1 MAEVCEKAREVIRI
15 GNRSRNEAIGALL
28 MLCES
33 PVEQILLA
41 TLYNYWHADVHS
53 ELNRLQFLFPG
64 NYPAWS
70 GLFTVCVEPQRTIR
84 TQLGE
89 GRYRV
94 DFYFYLTRFRHHSAS
109 PGNSWPEMARLVV
122 EVDGHDFHD
131 RSKAQA
137 SYERK
142 RQRDLTLEGYRV
154 VRFTGS
160 DVFNAPDACAEDID
174 FHLDDLASEV
184 LDTYDQSGRLRELVY
199 G

>member
-1 MAEVCEKAREVIRI
+1 MAEVCDKAREVIRA
-15 GNRSRNEAIGALL
+15 GNRLRNEAIGDLL

-41 TLYNYWHADVHS
+41 TLYNYWHADVHR
-53 ELNRLQFLFPG
+53 ELKRLQFLFPG

-70 GLFTVCVEPQRTIR
+70 GLFTVCVEPQKTIR
-84 TQLGE
+84 TELG
-89 GRYRV
+89 GGNYRV
-94 DFYFYLTRFRHHSAS
+94 DFYLYLTRFRHHSAR
-109 PGNSWPEMARLVV
+109 PEDCWPEMARLVV

-154 VRFTGS
+154 IRFTGS
-160 DVFNAPDACAEDID
+160 DVFNNPEECAEDID
-174 FHLDDLASEV
+174 FHVDDLASEI
-184 LDTYDQSGRLRELVY
+184 LDAYVQTGHLRELVY